1 MPTAPSSNT
10 VSTAG
15 SARSPRQI
23 ELDMMEVMEQSL
35 SATKG
40 IAELILDP
48 TAENRETLLAI
59 RDFMLSEV
67 DPDLAMTDP
76 ARYRKLSRL
85 KMEMTLRGWRR
96 YFAGEAIRKCKA

>member
-1 MPTAPSSNT
+1 MPTAPIDKSASK
-10 VSTAG
+10 AG

-23 ELDMMEVMEQSL
+23 ELDMIETMEQSL
-35 SATKG
+35 SASKG
-40 IAELILDP
+40 IAELILNP
-48 TAENRETLLAI
+48 TAENRETILAI
-59 RDFMLSEV
+59 REFMLIEI

-96 YFAGEAIRKCKA
+96 YFEG